1 MADTIFALS
10 SGSLPSG
17 VAIIRLSGPR
27 ARYALE
33 KLTGSAPEVREAKL
47 LSLVNPHDNQPLDE
61 ALCLRFAGPHSFTG
75 EDVVE
80 LHCHGGVATV
90 EAVLNVLSSFE
101 DCRLAEAGEFS
112 RRAFENGKMD
122 LTELEGLSDLIAA
135 QTDEQRKLALQ
146 QSGGSLRRLYDGW
159 RSRLIRFR
167 ALIEAEFDFSDEDDI
182 PGSVSDQVWS
192 GVTDLLD
199 QIRSHLDDGSKGEII
214 RDGFKIALLG
224 KPNAGKSSLLNALA
238 KRDVAIVTPQAGTT
252 RDVVEVS
259 LNFEGALVQ
268 IFDTAGLRESDDEI
282 EMEGMR
288 RAHLA
293 ADSANLVLWLQAVD
307 DDEIQEI
314 PDNATVIR
322 TKSDLSLSS
331 NLNDVLTINT
341 KLADGIEPLLTLL
354 RQKTQEMRPASEASL
369 ISRKRHRDSLED
381 TVAALEQSLSSNLPL
396 ELRSESLRRAAES
409 LGRITGRI
417 DVEDLL
423 DVIFSEFCVGK

>member
-1 MADTIFALS
+1 LADTIFALS

-17 VAIIRLSGPR
+17 VAIIRLSGPQ

-47 LSLVNPHDNQPLDE
+47 LSLVNPQDNQPLDE
-61 ALCLRFAGPHSFTG
+61 ALCLRFDNPHSFTG

-101 DCRLAEAGEFS
+101 ECRLAEAGEFS

-146 QSGGSLRRLYDGW
+146 QSGGSLRRLYDDW
-159 RSRLIRFR
+159 RSQLIRFR

-192 GVTDLLD
+192 GVTELLD

-268 IFDTAGLRESDDEI
+268 VFDTAGLRESDDEI

-288 RAHLA
+288 RAHRA

-314 PDNATVIR
+314 PGDAIVVR
-322 TKSDLSLSS
+322 TKSDLSPSS

-341 KLADGIEPLLTLL
+341 KLVDGIEPLLTLL
-354 RQKTQEMRPASEASL
+354 RQKIQETRPASEVSL

-381 TVAALEQSLSSNLPL
+381 AVAALEQSLASNLPL